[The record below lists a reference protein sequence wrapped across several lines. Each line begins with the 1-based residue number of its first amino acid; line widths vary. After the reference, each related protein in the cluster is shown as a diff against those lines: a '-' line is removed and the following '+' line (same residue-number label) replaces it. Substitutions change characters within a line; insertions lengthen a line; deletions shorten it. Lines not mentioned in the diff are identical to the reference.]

1 MKKQRFNLPI
11 KIITIIIIIFLA
23 SFFMISYTWR
33 FFRLLEYF
41 QIKKIIARGADAG
54 EFNYLKGKN
63 IFSVDLNHE
72 SGYILDSYPD
82 CGKIKLIRV
91 LPDEIFI
98 DFIKRKPIALVKLY
112 RYFAIDDEA
121 VLFYAKE
128 DLDLPIIVGLETKI
142 FGPKPGRRYN
152 IKELALVLG
161 IIKEVN
167 KNKVL
172 KHYKIRKIDVANPV
186 NTSIFI
192 SYPQIMTDYSK
203 GRQKIISQE
212 ALEVKIG
219 QEDIKDKIIILAGL
233 IEQEKSELVNI
244 KYIDLRF
251 KDPVIKF
258 NEAKTYGTK

>member
-1 MKKQRFNLPI
+1 
-11 KIITIIIIIFLA
+11 
-23 SFFMISYTWR
+23 MISYIWR
-33 FFRLLEYF
+33 VFRLLGYF
-41 QIKKIIARGADAG
+41 QIKEIIARGADAT

-63 IFSVDLNHE
+63 IFSVDLNYE

-82 CGKIKLIRV
+82 CGKIKLVRV

-98 DFIKRKPIALVKLY
+98 DFIKRKPLALVKLY
-112 RYFAIDDEA
+112 RYFAIDDEG

-128 DLDLPIIVGLETKI
+128 DLDLPIITGLETKI

-152 IKELALVLG
+152 IKELALVLS

-167 KNKVL
+167 KDKVL

-192 SYPQIMTDYSK
+192 SHPQIMTDYS
-203 GRQKIISQE
+203 RPQKIIFQE
-212 ALEVKIG
+212 AVEVKIG
-219 QEDIKDKIIILAGL
+219 QEEIKDKIAILAGL
-233 IEQEKSELVNI
+233 INQEKSELVNI

-251 KDPVIKF
+251 KEPVIKF
-258 NEAKTYGTK
+258 NEAKTYGTKCPPQR